1 MSDNGNVRYYAQY
14 GEDYALLRFFEEMH
28 GGYYVD
34 VGAYDGLLQSNTAT
48 LALHYGWQGVCIEP
62 NPTTFAQ
69 LVANRPGVLCLPFA
83 CVEDPRTQRVTLHVP
98 NIPLLST
105 LSLAREHE
113 IKRIHRDTCIPYAI
127 RETVDVPAATLDAL
141 LPLVGLPY
149 IDFLSIDTDWCNPQ
163 TLRGCNLTRWAPR
176 LVVIEANGP
185 EEKEPIAAYMSA
197 HGYTYAGI
205 STNNMFWV
213 RDAED
218 AERVT
223 GIHE

>member
-1 MSDNGNVRYYAQY
+1 MSDNGRYYAQY
-14 GEDYALLRFFEEMH
+14 GEDYAILRFFENMR

-34 VGAYDGLLQSNTAT
+34 VGAYDGLLQSNTAK
-48 LALHYGWQGVCIEP
+48 LHLDYDWQGVCIEP
-62 NPTTFAQ
+62 NPSTFVE
-69 LVANRPGVLCLPFA
+69 LVNNRPGVLCLPFA
-83 CVEDPRTQRVTLHVP
+83 CVEDPRIARVTLHVP

-113 IKRIHRDTCIPYAI
+113 IARIHRDTRTPYAI
-127 RETVDVPAATLDAL
+127 RETVSVPAATLDAL
-141 LPLVGLPY
+141 LPLAGLPC
-149 IDFLSIDTDWCNPQ
+149 IDLLSIDTDWCNAN
-163 TLRGCNLTRWAPR
+163 TLRGCDLTRWSPR

-197 HGYTYAGI
+197 HEYTYAGI

-213 RDAED
+213 RDAAD
-218 AERVT
+218 VERVT